1 MMEGF
6 METVRAAF
14 VIARRDFTAII
25 FSKSFFFFLLGPLFP
40 LIIGVAAGGLG
51 SQVAKDID
59 RPVMGVA
66 LSEAENQKLSAAR
79 EKLSENLGK
88 NALPELAILPEIAS
102 DDPDIKSQLK
112 NAQQPLTV
120 ILSGSLEKP
129 LLTGSQPDVNRW
141 KGKAALLAGTALA
154 NPNSVTVETDFVKKT
169 GSSTKRTQLAT
180 AQGGQIIL
188 ILLTMILAG
197 MVLSNLV
204 EEKTNKI
211 IEILAAA
218 IPMDAIFLGKL
229 FAMLGMALV
238 GIAVWSSVGFLGIT
252 LAFQELP
259 SLVAPAV
266 GWPVF
271 CILLVLYFSMAYLLL
286 GSLFLGIGAMATTV
300 REVQTLSMPVTMGQL
315 LVFFLASMAV
325 TKLGEPIEWFAVA
338 FPFSSPFAMIA
349 RAAQM
354 DNLWQH
360 GLALI
365 WQAIFTLIIIR
376 FSVMLFRK
384 NVMKSGPS
392 ARKKGLLA
400 RMRGLSSTID

>member
-1 MMEGF
+1 MIENF
-6 METVRAAF
+6 REIVRAAF

-40 LIIGVAAGGLG
+40 LIIGLAAGGLG
-51 SQVAKDID
+51 KQVNQDID
-59 RPVMGVA
+59 RPVIGVA
-66 LSEAENQKLSAAR
+66 LNEGEAKKLSDAR
-79 EKLSENLGK
+79 SALVKSLGSRTI
-88 NALPELAILPEIAS
+88 PELVILPEVAP
-102 DDPDIKSQLK
+102 DDPDIQRHLDKAK
-112 NAQQPLTV
+112 QPLTAIV
-120 ILSGSLEKP
+120 SGSLNKP
-129 LLTGSQPDVNRW
+129 RLTGAERDVKRW
-141 KGKAALLAGTALA
+141 RGRIALLSETAISGSSPIA
-154 NPNSVTVETDFVKKT
+154 VETDYVTAT
-169 GSSTKRTQLAT
+169 GSSKKRTQLAT

-188 ILLTMILAG
+188 VLLTMILAG

-238 GIAVWSSVGFLGIT
+238 GIAVWSSLGAIALFFLIPD
-252 LAFQELP
+252 LP
-259 SLVAPAV
+259 NLPAPAV
-266 GWPVF
+266 GWPMF
-271 CILLVLYFSMAYLLL
+271 CVLLIFYFSMAYLLL

-315 LVFFLASMAV
+315 LVFFLAAMSV
-325 TKLGEPIEWFAVA
+325 TKLGESIEWFAVI

-360 GLALI
+360 GIAI
-365 WQAIFTLIIIR
+365 AWQAIFTLIIIR
-376 FSVMLFRK
+376 FSVMLFKR
-384 NVMKSGPS
+384 NVMKSGQA
-392 ARKKGLLA
+392 ARKKNLLA
-400 RMRGLSSTID
+400 RIAGR

>member
-1 MMEGF
+1 MI
-6 METVRAAF
+6 ETIRAAF

-40 LIIGVAAGGLG
+40 LGIGVAAGGLG
-51 SQVAKDID
+51 SQVSRDIETTTIGIVLSPEEADNLLATRARLSLSLGPKSLPDLLILNDVQDREADIVAKLDSDKSI
-59 RPVMGVA
+59 
-66 LSEAENQKLSAAR
+66 
-79 EKLSENLGK
+79 
-88 NALPELAILPEIAS
+88 NA
-102 DDPDIKSQLK
+102 
-112 NAQQPLTV
+112 
-120 ILSGSLEKP
+120 ILSGTLVKP
-129 LLTGSQPDVNRW
+129 VLTGSQRDVGRW
-141 KGKAALLAGTALA
+141 QGKVALLAETAIA
-154 NPNSVTVETDFVKKT
+154 QPVPVEIETRLVGQT
-169 GSSTKRTQLAT
+169 GSSSERGQLLT
-180 AQGGQIIL
+180 AQGAQAIL

-238 GIAVWSSVGFLGIT
+238 GIAVWSTLGLSVSLLVGVHWN
-252 LAFQELP
+252 ALP
-259 SLVAPAV
+259 VPAV
-266 GWPVF
+266 GWPLF
-271 CILLVLYFSMAYLLL
+271 IILMIFYFSMAYLLL

-315 LVFFLASMAV
+315 LVFFLAYSSI
-325 TKLGEPIEWFAVA
+325 TKLGEPVEWFAVL

-354 DNLWQH
+354 DNIWQH

-365 WQAIFTLIIIR
+365 WQAIFTMIIIR
-376 FSVMLFRK
+376 FSVMLFRR
-384 NVMKSGPS
+384 NVMKSGQA
-392 ARKKGLLA
+392 ARKKSLFA
-400 RMRGLSSTID
+400 RVTGK

>member
-1 MMEGF
+1 MIEII
-6 METVRAAF
+6 RAAF

-40 LIIGVAAGGLG
+40 LGIGIAAGSLG
-51 SQVAKDID
+51 SQVSRDIEN
-59 RPVMGVA
+59 PVIGIATSADDADILLATRLRLSRSLGV
-66 LSEAENQKLSAAR
+66 NTI
-79 EKLSENLGK
+79 
-88 NALPELAILPEIAS
+88 PELVILKDVSGREADVIAKLNSDKSLTAIISGTLDAP
-102 DDPDIKSQLK
+102 
-112 NAQQPLTV
+112 V
-120 ILSGSLEKP
+120 LSGSE
-129 LLTGSQPDVNRW
+129 SDVKRW
-141 KGKAALLAGTALA
+141 QGKIALLAETALSQ
-154 NPNSVTVETDFVKKT
+154 PVTVDIETIFVGQT
-169 GSSTKRTQLAT
+169 SSASERDQLLT
-180 AQGGQIIL
+180 AQAGQAIL

-238 GIAVWSSVGFLGIT
+238 GIAVWSSVGLSIAFLVGGNLDAI
-252 LAFQELP
+252 P
-259 SLVAPAV
+259 SPAV
-266 GWPVF
+266 GWPIY

-315 LVFFLASMAV
+315 LVFFLAYSSI
-325 TKLGEPIEWFAVA
+325 TKLGEPMEWFAVL

-354 DNLWQH
+354 DNIWQH

-365 WQAIFTLIIIR
+365 WQGVFTMIIIR
-376 FSVMLFRK
+376 FSVMLFRR
-384 NVMKSGPS
+384 NVMKSGQA
-392 ARKKGLLA
+392 ARKKSLFA
-400 RMRGLSSTID
+400 RVTGK

>member
-1 MMEGF
+1 MIEKF
-6 METVRAAF
+6 LETIRAAF

-40 LIIGVAAGGLG
+40 IGIGVAAGGLG
-51 SQVAKDID
+51 SQVAEDID
-59 RPVMGVA
+59 RPVIGVA
-66 LSEAENQKLSAAR
+66 LSTEETAKLLAAK
-79 EKLSENLGK
+79 EKLAVSLGK
-88 NALPELAILPEIAS
+88 KAIPDLLVLKDSAP
-102 DDPDIKSQLK
+102 DDPDIRSALDKTET
-112 NAQQPLTV
+112 PLTA
-120 ILSGSLEKP
+120 IISGSLEAP
-129 LLTGSQPDVNRW
+129 LLTGSEGDVKRW
-141 KGKAALLAGTALA
+141 RGKTALLAETALAGTASI
-154 NPNSVTVETDFVKKT
+154 PVKIDYVATT
-169 GSSTKRTQLAT
+169 GSSQKRTQLAT

-238 GIAVWSSVGFLGIT
+238 GITVWSTLGVIGISLILPNMPA
-252 LAFQELP
+252 LA
-259 SLVAPAV
+259 APAV
-266 GWPVF
+266 GWPIF

-315 LVFFLASMAV
+315 LVFFLAAMTV

-354 DNLWQH
+354 DNIWQH

-365 WQAIFTLIIIR
+365 WQAMFTLIIIR

-384 NVMKSGPS
+384 NVMKSGQS
-392 ARKKGLLA
+392 ARKKGLWK
-400 RMRGLSSTID
+400 RVTGRS

>member
-1 MMEGF
+1 MI
-6 METVRAAF
+6 ETIRAAF

-40 LIIGVAAGGLG
+40 LIIAIAAGGLG
-51 SQVAKDID
+51 QQVRQDID
-59 RPVMGVA
+59 QPVVGVA
-66 LSEAENQKLSAAR
+66 LEESEATKLVDARAALA
-79 EKLSENLGK
+79 KNLG
-88 NALPELAILPEIAS
+88 NGALPELLLLP
-102 DDPDIKSQLK
+102 DTDPNDPDIKAKLDTAEK
-112 NAQQPLTV
+112 PLTA
-120 ILSGSLEKP
+120 IISGTLAAP
-129 LLTGSQPDVNRW
+129 LLTGSEEDVKRW
-141 KGKAALLAGTALA
+141 DGKIALLSETALSGS
-154 NPNSVTVETDFVKKT
+154 NPVTVQTDFVAAT
-169 GSSTKRTQLAT
+169 GSSKKRTQLAT

-238 GIAVWSSVGFLGIT
+238 GITVWSALGFIGIS
-252 LAFQELP
+252 LVVSGIPDLP
-259 SLVAPAV
+259 SPAV
-266 GWPVF
+266 GWPLF
-271 CILLVLYFSMAYLLL
+271 CVLMVLYFSMAYLLL

-315 LVFFLASMAV
+315 LVFFLAAFTV
-325 TKLGEPIEWFAVA
+325 TKLGEPLEWIAVV

-354 DNLWQH
+354 DNVWQH

-376 FSVMLFRK
+376 FSVMLFRR
-384 NVMKSGPS
+384 NVMKSGNS
-392 ARKKGLLA
+392 GRKKSILA
-400 RMRGLSSTID
+400 RIRG

>member
-1 MMEGF
+1 MIENF

-40 LIIGVAAGGLG
+40 LAIGVFAGGLG
-51 SQVAKDID
+51 SQVSKDID
-59 RPVMGVA
+59 NPVIGVA
-66 LSEAENQKLSAAR
+66 LSADESRQLLDARKKLAKS
-79 EKLSENLGK
+79 LGE
-88 NALPELAILPEIAS
+88 NALPEMLLLPDVAPGS
-102 DDPDIKSQLK
+102 TDIKAQLDTAEK
-112 NAQQPLTV
+112 PLTA
-120 ILSGSLEKP
+120 IISGSLEAP
-129 LLTGSQPDVNRW
+129 LLTGSERDVKRW
-141 KGKAALLAGTALA
+141 RGKTALLAETAL
-154 NPNSVTVETDFVKKT
+154 SGSTVVPVKTDFVAST
-169 GSSTKRTQLAT
+169 GSSKKRTQLAT

-238 GIAVWSSVGFLGIT
+238 GITVWSTLGFVAVTAIGGGIPA
-252 LAFQELP
+252 LA
-259 SLVAPAV
+259 APAV

-315 LVFFLASMAV
+315 LVFFLAALTV
-325 TKLGEPIEWFAVA
+325 TKLGEPIELFAVA

-354 DNLWQH
+354 DNIWQH
-360 GLALI
+360 GLALL
-365 WQAIFTLIIIR
+365 WQAMFTLIIIR

-384 NVMKSGPS
+384 NVMKSGQS

-400 RMRGLSSTID
+400 RIRGR

>member
-1 MMEGF
+1 MI
-6 METVRAAF
+6 ETIRAAF
-14 VIARRDFTAII
+14 VIARRDFAAII

-40 LIIGVAAGGLG
+40 LIIGIAAGGLG
-51 SQVAKDID
+51 QQVRQDID
-59 RPVMGVA
+59 RPVIGVA
-66 LSEAENQKLSAAR
+66 LDERQSAKLVDARAALA
-79 EKLSENLGK
+79 KNLGN
-88 NALPELAILPEIAS
+88 NAIPELLLLTDVNPT
-102 DDPDIKSQLK
+102 DPDIGARLDTEAK
-112 NAQQPLTV
+112 PLTA
-120 ILSGSLEKP
+120 IISGSLEAP
-129 LLTGSQPDVNRW
+129 MLTGSEQDVKRW
-141 KGKAALLAGTALA
+141 RGKVALLSETALSGSDPVA
-154 NPNSVTVETDFVKKT
+154 VKTDFVAAT
-169 GSSTKRTQLAT
+169 GSSKKRTQIAT

-238 GIAVWSSVGFLGIT
+238 GITVWSSLGFIGVSVIS
-252 LAFQELP
+252 AGMPNLP
-259 SLVAPAV
+259 APAI
-266 GWPVF
+266 GWPLF
-271 CILLVLYFSMAYLLL
+271 CVLMVLYFSMAYLLL

-315 LVFFLASMAV
+315 LVFFLAALTV
-325 TKLGEPIEWFAVA
+325 TKLGEPLEWFAVV

-354 DNLWQH
+354 DNIWQH

-376 FSVMLFRK
+376 FSVMLFRR
-384 NVMKSGPS
+384 NVMKSGNS
-392 ARKKGLLA
+392 ARKKSLLA
-400 RMRGLSSTID
+400 RIRG

>member
-1 MMEGF
+1 MI
-6 METVRAAF
+6 ETIRAAF

-40 LIIGVAAGGLG
+40 IGIAIAAGNLG
-51 SQVAKDID
+51 SQVTRDIETTTI
-59 RPVMGVA
+59 GVV
-66 LSEAENQKLSAAR
+66 LSAEETESLLATRSRLAR
-79 EKLSENLGK
+79 SLGSK
-88 NALPELAILPEIAS
+88 ALPELFVLNNVEDREADIIAKLDS
-102 DDPDIKSQLK
+102 DKSI
-112 NAQQPLTV
+112 NA
-120 ILSGSLEKP
+120 ILSGTLEKP
-129 LLTGSQPDVNRW
+129 VLTGSQRDVGRW
-141 KGKAALLAGTALA
+141 QGKIALLAETAIA
-154 NPNSVTVETDFVKKT
+154 QPVPVEIETRLVGQT
-169 GSSTKRTQLAT
+169 GSSSERGQLLT
-180 AQGGQIIL
+180 AQGGQAIL

-238 GIAVWSSVGFLGIT
+238 GIAVWSTLGLSVSLLVGVHWN
-252 LAFQELP
+252 ALP
-259 SLVAPAV
+259 VPAV
-266 GWPVF
+266 GWPLF
-271 CILLVLYFSMAYLLL
+271 IILMIFYFSMAYLLL

-315 LVFFLASMAV
+315 LVFFLAYSSI
-325 TKLGEPIEWFAVA
+325 TKLGEPVEWFAVL

-354 DNLWQH
+354 DNIWQH

-365 WQAIFTLIIIR
+365 WQAIFTMIIIR
-376 FSVMLFRK
+376 FSVMLFRR
-384 NVMKSGPS
+384 NVMKSGQA
-392 ARKKGLLA
+392 ARKKSLFA
-400 RMRGLSSTID
+400 RVTGK